1 MGGSTDQPQPGFN
14 RWVSFRGQG
23 VYTNPTFNVDGNRVQ
38 RQGHVS
44 DLITEYGVDWL
55 RKERRAPFFL
65 YLSHKAVHAMFE
77 PAPRHRDAYSDAKIP
92 HPASM
97 ADIKENY
104 AGKPLWV
111 RRQRHSWHGVDYMYH
126 DQIDFDKFIL
136 DYNRTM
142 LSVDDSVG
150 QILDTLNDLGLLEST
165 LIIFASDNGFLHGE
179 HGLIDKRCMYEESI
193 RVPMIAHCPE
203 IIPAGQ
209 RSQRLVLNI
218 DLGPTILEAAGAP
231 IPGSVQGKSFL
242 PLARGEHPKW
252 RDAFLYEYFW
262 EEAYPQTPTVLGVRM
277 EDYKYMWYHGI
288 FDLNELYNL
297 KEDPHEMVNLI
308 DDASAFE
315 VRQDMH
321 KRLQDLLKQLGAT
334 RVPSFRV

>member
-1 MGGSTDQPQPGFN
+1 VKGYVTDI
-14 RWVSFRGQG
+14 
-23 VYTNPTFNVDGNRVQ
+23 
-38 RQGHVS
+38 
-44 DLITEYGVDWL
+44 LTEEAGRFIRDNAT
-55 RKERRAPFFL
+55 RPFFL

-77 PAPRHRDAYSDAKIP
+77 PAPRHRDAYSDVRLQ

-97 ADIKENY
+97 ANTKENY
-104 AGKPLWV
+104 EGKPLWV

-126 DQIDFDKFIL
+126 DAIDFDKFIL

-150 QILDTLNDLGLLEST
+150 RILDTLKELGLLEST

-193 RVPMIAHCPE
+193 KIPMIAHCPE

-209 RSQRLVLNI
+209 RSQRLIVNI
-218 DLGPTILEAAGAP
+218 DVAPTILQAAGLP
-231 IPGSVQGKSFL
+231 IPHTVQGESFL
-242 PLARGEHPKW
+242 SVARGEQPKW
-252 RDAFLYEYFW
+252 RDAILYEYFW
-262 EEAYPQTPTVLGVRM
+262 EEAFPQTPTVLGIRT

-297 KEDPHEMVNLI
+297 KEDPPEMVNLI
-308 DDASAFE
+308 DDASAYE
-315 VRQDMH
+315 VRRDMQ
-321 KRLQDLLKQLGAT
+321 KRLQDLVQEYGAT
-334 RVPSFRV
+334 RVPSFRL